1 MASVVTSSTGF
12 TSTKLGVPSLGI
24 EVDSTLVPTAI
35 ISETGSKVT
44 VLDLTWRSSLP
55 STVVTSVK
63 IVRSPATPARTTR
76 V

>member
-1 MASVVTSSTGF
+1 M
-12 TSTKLGVPSLGI
+12 
-24 EVDSTLVPTAI
+24 DSTLVPTAM

-44 VLDLTWRSSLP
+44 VLDLTWRSYLP

-63 IVRSPATPARTTR
+63 IVRSPTTPARTRR

>member
-1 MASVVTSSTGF
+1 MASVVTSSSGF
-12 TSTKLGVPSLGI
+12 SWTKLGVPSLGV
-24 EVDSTLVPTAI
+24 EVDSTLVPTAM

-63 IVRSPATPARTTR
+63 IVRSPATPA
-76 V
+76 